1 MAVDYFIPDAEA
13 NALAGAIAAYLRA
26 YAAAGTLV
34 IDPFCQ
40 SPDIVRQALASE
52 HRVIAISFNPLD
64 ALRTRLALSAIPA
77 HELETAVTRLADSPK
92 SGVPLREHLQRLYR
106 TACPQCGKE
115 VIADYFIWER
125 GGELPRRV
133 HYRCT
138 ACGDAGLRDCD
149 ENDARMLQEV
159 QPRGLYYWYILDR
172 VVGHESRA
180 RKFAASL
187 LELYTPRSLY
197 ILSNVLLKIE
207 NLFSGSVVHDHLRL
221 GLLHA
226 LEQGSKLHPVPGEPA
241 PLHTSGLHPPP
252 HFVEWNAW
260 QLFEEA
266 TRRLAQGQPA
276 APVAL
281 AANVQELLP
290 PAPSTAPQKP
300 ARPAT
305 AFVGHM
311 TVRQLAPALLPG
323 SVSLIWAQPP
333 PHGRTQWALPYLWT
347 GWLYGHE
354 EAASLWPLV
363 RRHSS
368 DRTWYLQ
375 AMRGTL
381 RALQKTLQADGHMVL
396 VSQSKGLAHHEALT
410 LAGAGASLRLESTLY
425 HSREPEVA
433 TRPFGGLRG
442 DYRSVWVP
450 GPAMPPWP
458 MAMADLV
465 AKLRDVVVAAAEE
478 TLQARGEAVP
488 FARLHCHIWEALAR
502 RGILQRIM
510 VSKELPS
517 PLDWVREQIQKA
529 LQDQVD
535 SVFVQLWE
543 AESRHLPS
551 EAATASRHL
560 VGEGVPEGEC
570 LWWLVHTPDIPPLAE
585 RVEQAVYETLAE
597 VEAAPTAEF
606 LKTVYARFPGMLTP
620 DGEWVLACLRSYGQQ
635 IAPGRWA
642 LRAAERPSERAHARE
657 MVLYTLQD
665 LGQRWGY
672 EVKLAQDLALRW
684 VQSGKEPVVWA
695 ILDTAALSP
704 LRDAACSELAAGA
717 RKLAIIRDARQ
728 DLMGLRWTR
737 SPLLR
742 HDLVARGWQ
751 FIHEQDLHHWAKQH
765 NITFSDLDT
774 LVSLDPLAIHGRTQ
788 LALM

>member
-1 MAVDYFIPDAEA
+1 MKLTSSVSPQAGSRSPFIAGDEGQRAVCPNGAMAVDYFIPDAEA

-64 ALRTRLALSAIPA
+64 ALRTSLALSAIPA

-197 ILSNVLLKIE
+197 VLSNVLLKIE
-207 NLFSGSVVHDHLRL
+207 NLFSGSVVHDYLRL

-241 PLHTSGLHPPP
+241 PLHAPGLHPPP

-290 PAPSTAPQKP
+290 PALSTAPQKP

-311 TVRQLAPALLPG
+311 TVRQLAPALPPG

-333 PHGRTQWALPYLWT
+333 P
-347 GWLYGHE
+347 
-354 EAASLWPLV
+354 S
-363 RRHSS
+363 
-368 DRTWYLQ
+368 
-375 AMRGTL
+375 
-381 RALQKTLQADGHMVL
+381 
-396 VSQSKGLAHHEALT
+396 
-410 LAGAGASLRLESTLY
+410 
-425 HSREPEVA
+425 
-433 TRPFGGLRG
+433 
-442 DYRSVWVP
+442 
-450 GPAMPPWP
+450 
-458 MAMADLV
+458 
-465 AKLRDVVVAAAEE
+465 
-478 TLQARGEAVP
+478 
-488 FARLHCHIWEALAR
+488 
-502 RGILQRIM
+502 
-510 VSKELPS
+510 
-517 PLDWVREQIQKA
+517 
-529 LQDQVD
+529 
-535 SVFVQLWE
+535 
-543 AESRHLPS
+543 
-551 EAATASRHL
+551 
-560 VGEGVPEGEC
+560 
-570 LWWLVHTPDIPPLAE
+570 
-585 RVEQAVYETLAE
+585 
-597 VEAAPTAEF
+597 
-606 LKTVYARFPGMLTP
+606 
-620 DGEWVLACLRSYGQQ
+620 
-635 IAPGRWA
+635 
-642 LRAAERPSERAHARE
+642 RAHTVGTALLVDR
-657 MVLYTLQD
+657 
-665 LGQRWGY
+665 
-672 EVKLAQDLALRW
+672 LAVRA
-684 VQSGKEPVVWA
+684 
-695 ILDTAALSP
+695 
-704 LRDAACSELAAGA
+704 
-717 RKLAIIRDARQ
+717 
-728 DLMGLRWTR
+728 
-737 SPLLR
+737 
-742 HDLVARGWQ
+742 
-751 FIHEQDLHHWAKQH
+751 
-765 NITFSDLDT
+765 
-774 LVSLDPLAIHGRTQ
+774 
-788 LALM
+788 